1 MQSGFLLPSSLSLYC
16 SIRSYVSNMPSATL
30 SSDNMLSATLA
41 GALLGEYAVRNSG
54 KGNMPSATLAGESM
68 LVRKSC
74 RNFGRGSHNS
84 CSRVMSELAMGT
96 KRTMLG

>member
-1 MQSGFLLPSSLSLYC
+1 
-16 SIRSYVSNMPSATL
+16 MPSATL

-74 RNFGRGSHNS
+74 RNFGR
-84 CSRVMSELAMGT
+84 VMSELAMGT